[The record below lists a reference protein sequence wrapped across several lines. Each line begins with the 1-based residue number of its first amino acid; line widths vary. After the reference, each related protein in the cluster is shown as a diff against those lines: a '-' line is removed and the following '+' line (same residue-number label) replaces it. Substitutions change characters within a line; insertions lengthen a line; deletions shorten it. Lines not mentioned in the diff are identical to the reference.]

1 MKGETPNKIIKEIIK
16 MKEIYTRE
24 EELMVNIAKALT
36 AKENTTKALELD
48 LMLLE
53 MESEL
58 NIVDGVRYE

>member
-1 MKGETPNKIIKEIIK
+1 

-24 EELMVNIAKALT
+24 EELLVDIAKALT

-58 NIVDGVRYE
+58 NMVDGVRYE